1 MFPTNP
7 FWNGWEENSN
17 YSLLNLIMKKDTN
30 NSRRKFLDK
39 GLKIGVVTA
48 LTGIGLSKL
57 ANKIN
62 ANNEPHAGHTME
74 LMTTDGTII
83 EVDASEVV
91 EIDNSHKHQEIEG
104 QKEYD
109 IREGMPNRKFVM
121 VIDLAKCKNALKCQT
136 ACNKHHYITGDHA
149 WLKVYKMQEDQDTA
163 PYWMPTTCMHCDHP
177 ACVTVCP
184 VDATFKRR
192 DGLVLIDNE
201 RCIGC
206 RFCMAAC
213 PYSTRVF
220 NWSEPD
226 QGEITMN
233 MGMEDH
239 GHHASPEYA
248 GMPSVKGTVDK
259 CDFCP
264 HSIENNELPHCVT
277 ACPNGVFYFGD
288 KYEDTV
294 TNGEETL
301 RLSQLLI
308 DKNGYRLMEGLG
320 TKPSVYYLPPVDR
333 LVDFKEGLESFTD
346 YKSVDKPE

>member
-1 MFPTNP
+1 M
-7 FWNGWEENSN
+7 ENN
-17 YSLLNLIMKKDTN
+17 KNK
-30 NSRRKFLDK
+30 SRRYFLDN
-39 GLKIGVVTA
+39 GLKLGLATLIG
-48 LTGIGLSKL
+48 GIGLSKIASKL
-57 ANKIN
+57 YGKTETNSKNTI
-62 ANNEPHAGHTME
+62 E
-74 LMTTDGTII
+74 LMTTDGTIV

-91 EIDNSHKHQEIEG
+91 EVIHSQDHEKKYNL
-104 QKEYD
+104 
-109 IREGMPNRKFVM
+109 REGMPNRKFVM

-136 ACNKHHYITGDHA
+136 ACNKHHYITGEHA
-149 WLKVYKMQEDQDTA
+149 WLKVYKMQEEEDTA

-192 DGLVLIDNE
+192 DGLVLIDND

-226 QGEITMN
+226 YGEDSEEMMQMN
-233 MGMEDH
+233 MAHKEH
-239 GHHASPEYA
+239 NSIEFA
-248 GMPSVKGTVDK
+248 GMPSKIGTVDK

-264 HSIENNELPHCVT
+264 HAIKENILPHCVT

-294 TNGEETL
+294 TNGSETV

-308 DKNGYRLMEGLG
+308 DKSGYRLMEGLG
-320 TKPSVYYLPPVDR
+320 TKPSVFYLPPVDR
-333 LVDFKEGLESFTD
+333 LVDFKDGLDKFTNFN
-346 YKSVDKPE
+346 SVEKNK

>member
-1 MFPTNP
+1 M
-7 FWNGWEENSN
+7 E
-17 YSLLNLIMKKDTN
+17 KN
-30 NSRRKFLDK
+30 NNKSRRYFLDN
-39 GLKIGVVTA
+39 GLKLGITA
-48 LTGIGLSKL
+48 ILGGFGLSKIASKL
-57 ANKIN
+57 YAKTEISSG
-62 ANNEPHAGHTME
+62 ETME
-74 LMTTDGTII
+74 LMTTDGTLV
-83 EVDASEVV
+83 EVDSSEVI
-91 EIDNSHKHQEIEG
+91 EIKHSKDHK
-104 QKEYD
+104 KYNL
-109 IREGMPNRKFVM
+109 REGIPNRKFVM
-121 VIDLAKCKNALKCQT
+121 VIDLAKCKNALSCQS

-149 WLKVYKMQEDQDTA
+149 WLKVYKMQEEEDTA

-220 NWSEPD
+220 NWKEPEY
-226 QGEITMN
+226 GETSEITMS
-233 MGMEDH
+233 MEM
-239 GHHASPEYA
+239 HHADHNSIEYT
-248 GMPSVKGTVDK
+248 GMPSVVGTVDK

-264 HSIENNELPHCVT
+264 HTIKNNELPHCVT

-294 TNGEETL
+294 TNGDETV
-301 RLSQLLI
+301 RLSELI
-308 DKNGYRLMEGLG
+308 KQKSGYRLSEGLG

-333 LVDFKEGLESFTD
+333 LVPFKDGLNKFTN
-346 YKSVDKPE
+346 YISVEKPK

>member
-1 MFPTNP
+1 MEDN
-7 FWNGWEENSN
+7 N
-17 YSLLNLIMKKDTN
+17 K

-39 GLKIGVVTA
+39 GLKLGLVTA
-48 LTGIGLSKL
+48 IGGVGLSKV
-57 ANKIN
+57 ANELN
-62 ANNEPHAGHTME
+62 AKTSTISNEKME

-83 EVDASEVV
+83 QVDSSEVM
-91 EIDNSHKHQEIEG
+91 EMDSSK
-104 QKEYD
+104 KEENHYNV
-109 IREGMPNRKFVM
+109 REGIPNRKFVM
-121 VIDLAKCKNALKCQT
+121 VIDLAKCKNALKCVD
-136 ACNKHHYITGDHA
+136 ACNKHHYVTGDNA
-149 WLKVYKMQEDQDTA
+149 WLKVHKMQESKDTA
-163 PYWMPTTCMHCDHP
+163 EYWMPRTCMHCDAP

-226 QGEITMN
+226 YGETSEITMN
-233 MGMEDH
+233 MH
-239 GHHASPEYA
+239 GLEHSSPDYA
-248 GMPSVKGTVDK
+248 GKPSIKGTPDK

-264 HSIENNELPHCVT
+264 HTIKNGELPHCVT

-294 TNGEETL
+294 TNGEVTL
-301 RLSQLLI
+301 RLTKLLE
-308 DKNGYRLMEGLG
+308 DKAGYRLLEELG
-320 TKPSVYYLPPVDR
+320 TAPSVYYLPPVDR
-333 LVDFKEGLESFTD
+333 LVDFKEGLD
-346 YKSVDKPE
+346 MYKKFQSVEKP